1 MYQELEIILNDSI
14 LSAVAVL
21 FHTFCIDDKISFSQV
36 AQASAS
42 QFYTTHSMYQER
54 ENILNDSILSVVPA
68 LFHTFCNDDNIS
80 SPKHRLVLVSS
91 IHMHIACTKMLKLCS
106 VVLFCLQSQYCSVQ
120 FAKMATFLCPKHRL
134 VVVISIHQHI
144 ACTKK

>member
-14 LSAVAVL
+14 LSAVTVL
-21 FHTFCIDDKISFSQV
+21 FHTFCIDDNISFSQA

-42 QFYTTHSMYQER
+42 QFYTPTHSMYQEI
-54 ENILNDSILSVVPA
+54 EIILNDSILSVVPA

-91 IHMHIACTKMLKLCS
+91 IHQHKACTKM
-106 VVLFCLQSQYCSVQ
+106 
-120 FAKMATFLCPKHRL
+120 
-134 VVVISIHQHI
+134 
-144 ACTKK
+144 